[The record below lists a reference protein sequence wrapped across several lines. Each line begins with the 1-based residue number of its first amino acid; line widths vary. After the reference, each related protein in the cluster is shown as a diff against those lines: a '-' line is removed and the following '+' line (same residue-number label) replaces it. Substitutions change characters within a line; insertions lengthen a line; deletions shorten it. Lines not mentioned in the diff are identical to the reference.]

1 MNGKVYLVGAGPGD
15 YKLITLKG
23 LECIKKADVI
33 VYDRLAN
40 VNYLKEAKED
50 CEFINVGKA
59 SSNHLLPQDDINRL
73 IADRALEG
81 KVVVRLKGGDP
92 YVFGRGGE
100 EAELLRDEGIDFEVI
115 PGITSPIGGLCYAG
129 IPITHRDHA
138 SSFHVITGHPRKD
151 GKETK
156 ENFEVIPGITSPI
169 GGLCY
174 AGIPITHRDH
184 ASSFHVITGH
194 PRKDGKETKEINW
207 NALANVKGTL
217 VFLMGI
223 ANLKSISENLIKEG
237 KDKNTPV
244 AFVSW
249 ATRYNQKVITATLE
263 NAYEVAIKEEIK
275 PPTLI
280 VVGSVV
286 NLRDKLN
293 FFEEKPLFG
302 KNIVV
307 TRSRIQ
313 SSSLVE
319 KINDMGGNPIEIPTI
334 KIEKIE
340 NNIELE
346 NEIKQIQA
354 YSYIIFSSKNAVEI
368 FFDKLNE
375 MGYDCR
381 ALYNIKICAVGSE
394 TAKYIKSRGINP
406 DIVPKKY
413 VAEGLY
419 EELKDLVNE
428 NDRILIPRAKN
439 ARDFIINKLSES
451 CSVKEVITYESV
463 IDSSK
468 KDEALKI
475 IQNEELDY
483 ITFASSSTVKNF
495 ITLIGEENLNKLNDL
510 KIISIGP
517 ITTKTIEE
525 FGLKVY
531 RESEE
536 ATIDSMIAAISQE
549 LVLN

>member
-1 MNGKVYLVGAGPGD
+1 MRGKVYLVGAGPGD
-15 YKLITLKG
+15 YKLITLKA
-23 LECIKKADVI
+23 LECIRKSDVI

-40 VNYLKEAKED
+40 IEYLKEAKD
-50 CEFINVGKA
+50 NCEFINVGKA

-73 IADRALEG
+73 IADKALEG
-81 KVVVRLKGGDP
+81 KTVTRLKGGDP

-100 EAELLRDEGIDFEVI
+100 EAELLRDENIDFEV
-115 PGITSPIGGLCYAG
+115 
-129 IPITHRDHA
+129 
-138 SSFHVITGHPRKD
+138 V
-151 GKETK
+151 
-156 ENFEVIPGITSPI
+156 PGITSPI

-223 ANLKSISENLIKEG
+223 ANLKNISENLIKEG
-237 KDKNTPV
+237 KDKDTPV

-249 ATRYNQKVITATLE
+249 ATRPNQRVVTATLE
-263 NAYEVAIKEEIK
+263 SAYEVVIKENIK

-280 VVGSVV
+280 VVGTVV
-286 NLRDKLN
+286 NLREKLN

-307 TRSRIQ
+307 TRCRAQ
-313 SSSLVE
+313 SSALAE
-319 KINDMGGNPIEIPTI
+319 KISDMGGNPIEIPTI
-334 KIEKIE
+334 KIQKVEDNK
-340 NNIELE
+340 ELE
-346 NEIKQIQA
+346 VEINKIKN
-354 YSYIIFSSKNAVEI
+354 YTYIIFGSKNAVDI

-375 MGYDCR
+375 MGYDAR
-381 ALYNIKICAVGSE
+381 ALSNSKICAIGGE
-394 TAKYIKSRGINP
+394 TAKSIKSRGVIA

-419 EELKDLVNE
+419 EELKDIINE
-428 NDRILIPRAKN
+428 NDKILIPRAKN
-439 ARDFIINKLSES
+439 ARDFLISKLSEK
-451 CSVKEVITYESV
+451 CYVKEVITYESV
-463 IDSSK
+463 IDNNK
-468 KDEALKI
+468 KNLALEVIEDESV
-475 IQNEELDY
+475 DY

-495 ITLIGEENLNKLNDL
+495 ITLIGKENLKKLENK

-517 ITTKTIEE
+517 ITSKTIED
-525 FGLKVY
+525 FGLGVY
-531 RESEE
+531 KEAEV
-536 ATIDSMIAAISQE
+536 ATIDSTIEAISNDNN
-549 LVLN
+549 VLNKGELKC